1 MTILP
6 PLAQRKNANIAP
18 LLTRSAVL
26 TRSRPLLRHCAAAL
40 ALGLVSAGTAA
51 ETITVSAAAS
61 LGDAFK
67 AIAREYEAQH
77 PEDNVL
83 LNVGGS
89 GTLLQQIRQGAPVDV
104 FASADEATMD
114 KADEAGLIAPDSRH
128 IFARNTLVLIQ
139 PANAH
144 DRLNSLEALTAD
156 GVRRIAMGNPDSVP
170 AGRYT
175 RRALEAAGVWEAL
188 QPRMILT
195 QNVRQALDYV
205 ARGEVGAGFVY
216 GSDVAR
222 RLDPMLPNPTLPG
235 SPVAGSTLR
244 DATRPDTTPQSDAVT
259 VAFTV
264 PLDTPVKYPIA
275 LVGEADSKPAASR
288 FLDLVL
294 SPKGQSLLM
303 HYGFEGAATRPDDI
317 KGSHAP

>member
-1 MTILP
+1 
-6 PLAQRKNANIAP
+6 AQRKSTRIAP
-18 LLTRSAVL
+18 LNTLSAVL
-26 TRSRPLLRHCAAAL
+26 TRTRPLLRHCAAVL

-67 AIAREYEAQH
+67 EIAREYEAQH
-77 PEDNVL
+77 PGDTVL
-83 LNVGGS
+83 LNVGAS
-89 GTLLQQIRQGAPVDV
+89 GTLLQQIKQGAPVDV

-114 KADEAGLIAPDSRH
+114 KAAEAGLIAPDSRH

-144 DRLNSLEALTAD
+144 DRLNSLEALTTD
-156 GVRRIAMGNPDSVP
+156 DVRRIAMGNPDSVP

-175 RRALEAAGVWEAL
+175 RLALEAAGVWGTL

-222 RLDPMLPNPTLPG
+222 RLDPML
-235 SPVAGSTLR
+235 
-244 DATRPDTTPQSDAVT
+244 
-259 VAFTV
+259 
-264 PLDTPVKYPIA
+264 
-275 LVGEADSKPAASR
+275 
-288 FLDLVL
+288 
-294 SPKGQSLLM
+294 
-303 HYGFEGAATRPDDI
+303 
-317 KGSHAP
+317 